1 MLGEFDLRGAHQ
13 TEPEK
18 RGLLVGVWWWG
29 VGGCEGAVRA
39 WIEVGTR
46 RTQCLLQ
53 AHAPPLELSRD
64 PGRAPDGVRQPEL
77 AAPRRDDRR
86 DGDGAN
92 VPQDVL
98 HKVVSVA
105 YGAGRC
111 ERSRIAVAPTGR
123 LADRR
128 AGIHPLQHGCTS
140 ASMQH
145 PTRHLMTRLWPICL
159 ARLEEIASM
168 CDIFPSRPNFGL

>member
-1 MLGEFDLRGAHQ
+1 MVEDLGHTGIRLQVLPPKRAPDLISPLTCRTASH
-13 TEPEK
+13 TT
-18 RGLLVGVWWWG
+18 R
-29 VGGCEGAVRA
+29 EGAVRA

-53 AHAPPLELSRD
+53 AHAPPLGLSRD

-86 DGDGAN
+86 DGAN

-128 AGIHPLQHGCTS
+128 PACKTQHVT
-140 ASMQH
+140 
-145 PTRHLMTRLWPICL
+145 
-159 ARLEEIASM
+159 
-168 CDIFPSRPNFGL
+168 

>member
-18 RGLLVGVWWWG
+18 RGLLVGVGWC

-128 AGIHPLQHGCTS
+128 AGIHPLQRRFARGRR
-140 ASMQH
+140 ASLRRQTAGH
-145 PTRHLMTRLWPICL
+145 VMT
-159 ARLEEIASM
+159 
-168 CDIFPSRPNFGL
+168 

>member
-18 RGLLVGVWWWG
+18 RGLLVGVGVWG
-29 VGGCEGAVRA
+29 VWGCEGAVRA

-53 AHAPPLELSRD
+53 AHAPPLGLSRD
-64 PGRAPDGVRQPEL
+64 PGRAPDGVRQPGL
-77 AAPRRDDRR
+77 AAPRRDHRR
-86 DGDGAN
+86 DDAN

-111 ERSRIAVAPTGR
+111 ERPALRSRRQGGSPTG
-123 LADRR
+123 APAFIPCSDRHELDEH
-128 AGIHPLQHGCTS
+128 ACQVP
-140 ASMQH
+140 A
-145 PTRHLMTRLWPICL
+145 TRRLWPICQ
-159 ARLEEIASM
+159 
-168 CDIFPSRPNFGL
+168 PTWH